1 MIIVGITGSIGCGK
15 TTLSK
20 QAKSLGFPVWDID
33 GWVRSV
39 YRDKDF
45 IRLVNREFFNL
56 DSDKAVDKR
65 ALRSL
70 VFNDYQQ
77 LKKLEQLIHPFLQH
91 RLRRF
96 INKTAR
102 RKGLVIIDAALL
114 FELNWNRYCDYVI
127 VADVAYE
134 VQKKRVMARDHISAE
149 EFEKINA
156 RQMPNAEKVLKADV
170 VIDTNKPENVLR
182 ASLAL
187 LFEELMNG

>member
-77 LKKLEQLIHPFLQH
+77 LQKLEQLIHPFLQR

-96 INKTAR
+96 INKTACR
-102 RKGLVIIDAALL
+102 SGLVIIDAALL

-134 VQKKRVMARDHISAE
+134 VQKKRVMTRDHISAE

>member
-1 MIIVGITGSIGCGK
+1 MIIIGITGSIGCGK

-20 QAKSLGFPVWDID
+20 QAKSFGFPVWDID

-77 LKKLEQLIHPFLQH
+77 LKKLEQLIHPFLQ
-91 RLRRF
+91 RKLRRF

-134 VQKKRVMARDHISAE
+134 VQKKRVMMRDHISAE

-187 LFEELMNG
+187 LFGELMNG

>member
-77 LKKLEQLIHPFLQH
+77 LKKLEQLIHPFLQR

>member
-1 MIIVGITGSIGCGK
+1 MIIIGITGSIGCGK

-77 LKKLEQLIHPFLQH
+77 LKKLEQLIHPFLQR

>member
-77 LKKLEQLIHPFLQH
+77 LQKLEQLIHPFLQR

-96 INKTAR
+96 IHKTAR
-102 RKGLVIIDAALL
+102 RSGLVIIDAALL

-134 VQKKRVMARDHISAE
+134 VQKKRVMVRDHISAE

>member
-77 LKKLEQLIHPFLQH
+77 LKILEQLIHPFLQR

-134 VQKKRVMARDHISAE
+134 VQKKRLMTRDRISAE

>member
-1 MIIVGITGSIGCGK
+1 MIIIGITGSIGCGK

-77 LKKLEQLIHPFLQH
+77 LKKLEQLIHPFLQR

-134 VQKKRVMARDHISAE
+134 VQKKRVMMRDHISAE

>member
-1 MIIVGITGSIGCGK
+1 MIIIGITGSIGCGK

-77 LKKLEQLIHPFLQH
+77 LKKLEQLIHPFLQR
-91 RLRRF
+91 RLRRL

>member
-1 MIIVGITGSIGCGK
+1 MIIIGITGSIGCGK

-77 LKKLEQLIHPFLQH
+77 LKKLEQLIHPFLQR

-134 VQKKRVMARDHISAE
+134 VQKKRVMTRDHISAE

-156 RQMPNAEKVLKADV
+156 RQMPNVEKVLKADV

>member
-20 QAKSLGFPVWDID
+20 LAQSLGFPVWDID

-45 IRLVNREFFNL
+45 IRLVNREFFYSE
-56 DSDKAVDKR
+56 SDKAVDKR
-65 ALRSL
+65 ALRAI

-77 LKKLEQLIHPFLQH
+77 LQKLEQLIHPFLH
-91 RLRRF
+91 RKIRRLVH
-96 INKTAR
+96 KTAR
-102 RKGLVIIDAALL
+102 REGLIVIDAALL
-114 FELNWNRYCDYVI
+114 FELKWNRYCDYVI
-127 VADVAYE
+127 VADVAYD
-134 VQKKRVMARDHISAE
+134 VQKKRVMERDHISAE

-156 RQMPNAEKVLKADV
+156 RQMPNTEKVLKADF
-170 VIDTNKPENVLR
+170 VIDTNKSENVLR

-187 LFEELMNG
+187 LFEDLMNG

>member
-77 LKKLEQLIHPFLQH
+77 LKKLEQLIHPFLQR

-134 VQKKRVMARDHISAE
+134 VQKKRVMVRDHISAE

>member
-1 MIIVGITGSIGCGK
+1 MIIIGITGSIGCGK

-45 IRLVNREFFNL
+45 IRLVNCEFFNL

-77 LKKLEQLIHPFLQH
+77 LKKLEQLIHPFLQR

-149 EFEKINA
+149 EFEKINV

>member
-1 MIIVGITGSIGCGK
+1 MIIIGITGSIGCGK

-77 LKKLEQLIHPFLQH
+77 LKKLEQLIHPFLQR

-96 INKTAR
+96 INKTACR
-102 RKGLVIIDAALL
+102 SGLVIIDAALL

-134 VQKKRVMARDHISAE
+134 VQKKRVMTRDHISAE

-156 RQMPNAEKVLKADV
+156 RQMPNVEKVLKADV

>member
-1 MIIVGITGSIGCGK
+1 MIIIGITGSIGCGK

-33 GWVRSV
+33 EWVRSV

-77 LKKLEQLIHPFLQH
+77 LKKLEQLIHPFLQR

>member
-1 MIIVGITGSIGCGK
+1 MIIIGITGSIGCGK
-15 TTLSK
+15 TTLSR

-77 LKKLEQLIHPFLQH
+77 LKKLEQLIHPFLQ
-91 RLRRF
+91 RKLRRF

>member
-1 MIIVGITGSIGCGK
+1 MIIIGITGSIGCGK

-77 LKKLEQLIHPFLQH
+77 LKKLEQLIHPFLQR

-134 VQKKRVMARDHISAE
+134 VQKKRVMTRDRISAE

>member
-1 MIIVGITGSIGCGK
+1 MIIIGITGSIGCGK

-77 LKKLEQLIHPFLQH
+77 LKKLEQLIHPFLQ
-91 RLRRF
+91 RKLRRF

-134 VQKKRVMARDHISAE
+134 VQKKRVMMRDHISAE

-156 RQMPNAEKVLKADV
+156 CQMPNAEKVLKADV

>member
-15 TTLSK
+15 TTLSTL
-20 QAKSLGFPVWDID
+20 AKSLGFPVWDID

-45 IRLVNREFFNL
+45 VRLVNREFFNL
-56 DSDKAVDKR
+56 ESDKAVDKR
-65 ALRSL
+65 ALRAL

-77 LKKLEQLIHPFLQH
+77 LQKLEQLIHPFLQR
-91 RLRRF
+91 RLRHF
-96 INKTAR
+96 VHKNAR
-102 RKGLVIIDAALL
+102 RRGLVIIDAALL
-114 FELNWNRYCDYVI
+114 FELKWNRYCDFVV

-134 VQKKRVMARDHISAE
+134 VQKMRVMARDHISAE

-156 RQMPNAEKVLKADV
+156 RQMPNAEKVLKADF
-170 VIDTNKPENVLR
+170 VIDTNRPENVLR
-182 ASLAL
+182 ASLVL